1 MSNKSQIRAAF
12 DQAALTYDAAAVLQR
27 EVVDRMAEKL
37 AIVKLDARTVLD
49 AGCGTGY
56 AAKMLQACF
65 PQAQLLQLDLAH
77 GMLCAA
83 RGQQATGVQRLWG
96 RLKGE
101 SYPMQLGGDIEAL
114 PLADA
119 SVDVI
124 WSSLTLQWCETP
136 DAAFAEAMRVLR
148 PGGLLMF
155 STLGPDTLNELRSA
169 FAAADDH
176 SHVNRFIDMHDLGD
190 ALGKHYFGGI
200 VVEMER
206 IVMTYHSVREVLAD
220 LKGIGAQSL
229 RDGRRSGMMG
239 KSAWQKMLAAYE
251 QFRSHDV
258 LPATYEVIYGH
269 AWKPETA
276 PAKTLAD
283 GRQVIEF
290 VPHPRPNPPLEGEG
304 SAKK

>member
-1 MSNKSQIRAAF
+1 MSNKKSIRAAF
-12 DQAALTYDAAAVLQR
+12 DQAAQTYDAAAVLQR

-37 AIVKLDARTVLD
+37 ALVKLDARTVLD

-56 AAKMLQACF
+56 ASSLLQACF
-65 PQAQLLQLDLAH
+65 PKAQLLQLDLAH
-77 GMLCAA
+77 GMLQVA
-83 RGQQATGVQRLWG
+83 RSQQASGLQRVWG

-101 SYPMQLGGDIEAL
+101 RYPLQLSGDIEAL

-119 SVDVI
+119 SVDVL

-155 STLGPDTLNELRSA
+155 STLGPDTLQELRSA
-169 FAAADDH
+169 FAAVDGH
-176 SHVNRFIDMHDLGD
+176 NHVNRFIDMHDLGD
-190 ALGKHYFGGI
+190 ALGKHHFGGI

-206 IVMTYHSVREVLAD
+206 IIMTYSQVREVLAD

-229 RDGRRSGMMG
+229 RDGRRSGLMG
-239 KSAWQKMLAAYE
+239 KNAWQKMEAAYE
-251 QFRSHDV
+251 QFRRHGE

-269 AWKPETA
+269 AWKPEKA
-276 PAKTLAD
+276 PAKTLPD

-290 VPHPRPNPPLEGEG
+290 APR
-304 SAKK
+304 AKS